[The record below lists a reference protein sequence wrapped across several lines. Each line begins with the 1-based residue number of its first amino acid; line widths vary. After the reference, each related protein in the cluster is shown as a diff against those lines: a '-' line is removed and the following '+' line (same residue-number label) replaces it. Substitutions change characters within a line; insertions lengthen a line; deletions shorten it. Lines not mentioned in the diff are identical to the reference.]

1 MSKSIIVKNLSKTY
15 YIQKFVPPP
24 VKIYRKIMGIKPK
37 LEGVQALKNISF
49 EVEKGEIFGIIGPD
63 GAGKTTLFRILTTL
77 LLPDNYCFLNAKD
90 AEISQCSQVF
100 YASHSTDSVLCDN
113 SSRPLRLNND
123 TIIQIEN
130 FNALADFQ
138 QIRNISGYMP
148 GKFSLY
154 MDLTVEENLNF
165 FATLF
170 NTTIEENYHLIKD
183 IYQHIEP
190 FKTRKAGALSGG
202 MKQKLALSCAL
213 IHKPKV
219 LFLDEPTTGVD
230 PVSRKEF
237 WEMLRRLKEQE
248 ITILVSTPYM
258 DEAGLCD
265 RIALINNGEFISIDT
280 PQNIIANFTDTL
292 YSVEGENMYQL
303 LLDLRKNPIVKT
315 CYAFGDTL
323 HVTLKDSYGLT
334 VLRSYGLKKISPTI
348 EDCYM
353 NLSQNVSH

>member
-1 MSKSIIVKNLSKTY
+1 MISILVKNLSKTY
-15 YIQKFVPPP
+15 SIQKFVPPP
-24 VKIYRKIMGIKPK
+24 ILLYRKIMGIKPD
-37 LEGVQALKNISF
+37 LQGVQALKNISF

-77 LLPDNYCFLNAKD
+77 LLPDNVEAVGRKPLPTTVMVENYNV
-90 AEISQCSQVF
+90 I
-100 YASHSTDSVLCDN
+100 TD
-113 SSRPLRLNND
+113 
-123 TIIQIEN
+123 
-130 FNALADFQ
+130 FKK
-138 QIRNISGYMP
+138 IRDISGYMP

-183 IYQHIEP
+183 IYQQIEP
-190 FKTRKAGALSGG
+190 FKDRKAGVLSGW

-237 WEMLRRLKEQE
+237 WEMLRRLKEQK

-258 DEAGLCD
+258 DEASLCD
-265 RIALINNGEFISIDT
+265 RIALINKGELISIDT
-280 PQNIIANFTDTL
+280 PQNTIANFTEPL
-292 YSVEGENMYQL
+292 YSVEGDNMYQI
-303 LLDLRKNPIVKT
+303 LLDLRKNPMVKT
-315 CYAFGDTL
+315 CFAFGDTL
-323 HVTLKDSYGLT
+323 HVTFTEEMRRGCDEEMRRRQKAEGSYGLA
-334 VLRSYGLKKISPTI
+334 VLRSYGLQNVTVKKIKPNI

-353 NLSQNVSH
+353 NLSQNVSR